1 MEFDVALD
9 PDLFLDGCNEVRDDY
24 YLADK
29 CNSRNC
35 QENHGSFK
43 KIECKSHADQSETL
57 ESIDGHHRKQVAC

>member
-9 PDLFLDGCNEVRDDY
+9 PDLFLDGRDEVRDDQDF
-24 YLADK
+24 AHERDD
-29 CNSRNC
+29 
-35 QENHGSFK
+35 HGSFK